1 MVEVNP
7 DIWMAV
13 SGWWQTI
20 EVNPD
25 IWTTIS
31 GWWHATL
38 APAHE

>member
-1 MVEVNP
+1 
-7 DIWMAV
+7 V